1 MFSFLLQARSG
12 IVNSLV
18 YKKKFEKLI
27 AALAVTSIKKKEQI
41 GYWIV
46 FTFNNENS
54 LYLPLN

>member
-1 MFSFLLQARSG
+1 MFSILLQGRSG
-12 IVNSLV
+12 ILNSLV

-27 AALAVTSIKKKEQI
+27 GAPAATFLKKKEQI

-46 FTFNNENS
+46 FTFNNENP